1 MRDEEILKLYFDRSQ
16 QAVTVTQAQYGA
28 RLSHLAE
35 RLLRDLWAAE
45 ECVNDTYL
53 AAWNAI
59 PPQKPL
65 PLLPWLYK
73 ALRNLAISR
82 IRRETAQKRGGG
94 GFSLCFEELDEMLA
108 STESPQQELE
118 ARELA
123 RLLEAFLRRLSA
135 KDRALFLGRYWFSED
150 YQALAPRIGLSEGN
164 CAVRLN
170 RIRKK
175 LRSYLLEKG
184 AL

>member
-1 MRDEEILKLYFDRSQ
+1 MRDEEILRLYFDRSQ
-16 QAVTVTQAQYGA
+16 QAVSATQKKYGA
-28 RLSHLAE
+28 RLFHLAE
-35 RLLRDLWAAE
+35 RLLRDAWTAE

-53 AAWNAI
+53 AAWDAI

-82 IRRETAQKRGGG
+82 IRRETAQKRGGN
-94 GFSLCFEELDEMLA
+94 GFSLCFDELDEMLA
-108 STESPQQELE
+108 SSESPQQELE
-118 ARELA
+118 LKELA
-123 RLLEAFLRRLSA
+123 CLLETFLRRLSA
-135 KDRALFLGRYWFSED
+135 KDRALFLGRYWFGET

-164 CAVRLN
+164 CAVRLS
-170 RIRKK
+170 RIRNK
-175 LRSYLLEKG
+175 LRRYLLEKG

>member
-16 QAVTVTQAQYGA
+16 QAISLTEKQYGP

-35 RLLRDLWAAE
+35 RLLRDAWAAE

-73 ALRNLAISR
+73 VLRNLAISR
-82 IRRETAQKRGGG
+82 IRLETAQKRGGR
-94 GFSLCFEELDEMLA
+94 GFSLCLDELDDMLA
-108 STESPQQELE
+108 SAGSPQQELE
-118 ARELA
+118 SKELA

-135 KDRALFLGRYWFSED
+135 KDRALFLGRYWFGET

-164 CAVRLN
+164 CAVRLS
-170 RIRKK
+170 RIRNK